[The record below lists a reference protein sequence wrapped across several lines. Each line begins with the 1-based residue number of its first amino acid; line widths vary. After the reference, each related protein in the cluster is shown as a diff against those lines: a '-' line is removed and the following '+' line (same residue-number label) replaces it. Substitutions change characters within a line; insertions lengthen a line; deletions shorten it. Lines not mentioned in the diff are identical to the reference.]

1 MRTVDVISAAPAAQ
15 DHWTASSTA
24 ASETTKP
31 TTGEASTCGTA
42 ATRTAATPTRA
53 TAAGSSA
60 STKDPALFPA
70 FAHPLVEFVCAH
82 AEHTDTRG
90 AAGKRYRF
98 RGDVRRNAGHRH
110 SGRNNLVSSAA
121 RVCAGQPLNY
131 GQTLESSP

>member
-1 MRTVDVISAAPAAQ
+1 
-15 DHWTASSTA
+15 
-24 ASETTKP
+24 
-31 TTGEASTCGTA
+31 TCGTA

-60 STKDPALFPA
+60 STKAPALFPA
-70 FAHPLVEFVCAH
+70 FAHPLVEFVCGH

-131 GQTLESSP
+131 GQTLESSPRSGRCRPLLGADGLLRAREQGQFKVGMS